1 MPLAIKLFTIM
12 FGSWDSYKGP
22 VKHLPFPGKE
32 TEAECRKRL
41 PWVTSGS
48 RFPFQLHP
56 MSSPAGAL
64 LLFPPEQQQY
74 SHHGSKPSAGKG
86 TAIGMTRMVAVPL
99 KAQQCSQPCRTQ
111 HQGSGLEE
119 KPPC

>member
-1 MPLAIKLFTIM
+1 MPLAIKLFAIIVWLMGFLQGT
-12 FGSWDSYKGP
+12 
-22 VKHLPFPGKE
+22 VKHVSFPGKE
-32 TEAECRKRL
+32 TEAECRKGL

-56 MSSPAGAL
+56 TSSPAGAL

-86 TAIGMTRMVAVPL
+86 TAIGMTRMVAAPL